1 MTIFC
6 VSTVVVVHATV
17 EEDPVHHFSTRN
29 TVLYCKSRFLELK
42 SNVSHAPLRLHQ
54 KVTQPSC
61 SRLLG
66 NIVLSLQVDAHAYTF
81 HFAKSLDTRRRWFR
95 FQKIITQLQ
104 SHFFFHSVLFYF
116 LHHILFNPLKSY
128 LKPSLIGSMRTVR
141 PSAKVN
147 PRPPTTTGVD
157 RQSLDY
163 AGSVLRTRLEIP
175 LSFSRMIHRKYVLDY
190 VYAVLHWH
198 WTHSGAT
205 FPIVSRATGEMVSR
219 EEVLSKFEWIW
230 KSTTPSLCSIVLR
243 FV

>member
-1 MTIFC
+1 MRTLSTSQVPRHSPSMISISKNHHSAAIAFLFPFC
-6 VSTVVVVHATV
+6 
-17 EEDPVHHFSTRN
+17 PVLN
-29 TVLYCKSRFLELK
+29 
-42 SNVSHAPLRLHQ
+42 
-54 KVTQPSC
+54 
-61 SRLLG
+61 
-66 NIVLSLQVDAHAYTF
+66 
-81 HFAKSLDTRRRWFR
+81 
-95 FQKIITQLQ
+95 
-104 SHFFFHSVLFYF
+104 
-116 LHHILFNPLKSY
+116 ILFNPLKSY

-219 EEVLSKFEWIW
+219 EEVLSKFEWMW